1 MRLNQSVFSYFS
13 VSINMDFFWPVQNNN
28 VSKLIAAYCII
39 FYGTSC
45 TMLSCRLWTG
55 HWSKTEKKWYGR
67 RLRNCDKIKR
77 LALWFN
83 KTWGVYIA
91 SLSDCNERKG
101 EVLKDLECLSHI
113 VIDFWF
119 QGDLV
124 HSLLLTGRSRAVCR
138 FTLSIFFV
146 LRAVGWPLFSQ
157 HDCMSHMQYSY
168 MTLLSPVSQEA
179 LHHLSLCHA
188 TRDIAWTTK
197 QMEVKKDTKSK
208 GEKSKSKNRFQ
219 YKAEGS
225 NQTQSMIVSG
235 SALSH
240 LGAPRLRVRP
250 SSIRL

>member
-77 LALWFN
+77 LVLWFN

-91 SLSDCNERKG
+91 SLSDCNERKE

-124 HSLLLTGRSRAVCR
+124 RSLLLTGRSRAVCR

-157 HDCMSHMQYSY
+157 HDWMCHTCSIRTWSCCPQFPKRLFTTSRNAWH
-168 MTLLSPVSQEA
+168 
-179 LHHLSLCHA
+179 SLDF
-188 TRDIAWTTK
+188 RDPQTK
-197 QMEVKKDTKSK
+197 RMEVKKDKKSK
-208 GEKSKSKNRFQ
+208 GRKKQVKKSLP
-219 YKAEGS
+219 
-225 NQTQSMIVSG
+225 I
-235 SALSH
+235 
-240 LGAPRLRVRP
+240 
-250 SSIRL
+250 

>member
-1 MRLNQSVFSYFS
+1 MS
-13 VSINMDFFWPVQNNN
+13 VSLLLLIVLYSMEPPALCWVADYELDTGVGQKKNDREEGWETVT
-28 VSKLIAAYCII
+28 KLKGS
-39 FYGTSC
+39 F
-45 TMLSCRLWTG
+45 
-55 HWSKTEKKWYGR
+55 
-67 RLRNCDKIKR
+67 CDSTKLGEYI
-77 LALWFN
+77 
-83 KTWGVYIA
+83 YIA

-124 HSLLLTGRSRAVCR
+124 RSLPLTGRSRAVCR

-188 TRDIAWTTK
+188 THDIAWTTK

-208 GEKSKSKNRFQ
+208 DEKSKSKNRFQ